1 MTTPQIIF
9 IIPYRDREE
18 QLHFFQRQITYLLED
33 YVEGTYKILFIH
45 QCDERSFNR
54 GALKNIGFLVVK
66 DLFPDTYATI
76 TLVFNDIDTTAN
88 RKNDLD
94 YKTIQGTVK
103 HFYGFP
109 FALGGIVSINAKDF
123 EQVNGFPN
131 FWAWGYEDNLLQKRI
146 LNHRIDIDRSQF
158 HKLMDPRIIHLNESI
173 NRVVNRGEYN
183 RFIQNSTEGITHIH
197 NLEYTLDDSTHFVNV
212 TKFDTEYQENM
223 RLQRSYDITKSRT
236 PFGKNKMSMLL

>member
-1 MTTPQIIF
+1 MHIDITNVVIEIITKIRNKNILLSIITTPQIIF

-109 FALGGIVSINAKDF
+109 FALGGIV
-123 EQVNGFPN
+123 
-131 FWAWGYEDNLLQKRI
+131 
-146 LNHRIDIDRSQF
+146 
-158 HKLMDPRIIHLNESI
+158 
-173 NRVVNRGEYN
+173 
-183 RFIQNSTEGITHIH
+183 
-197 NLEYTLDDSTHFVNV
+197 
-212 TKFDTEYQENM
+212 
-223 RLQRSYDITKSRT
+223 
-236 PFGKNKMSMLL
+236 